1 MSSDITPCLW
11 FDGRVRE
18 AARFYV
24 DLFPGSVLEVDD
36 DFMSIVV
43 VNGQRLQ
50 LLNGGPQFPHTC
62 AFSLV
67 VPCEDQA
74 ELDRIWDA
82 LVGGGGAEQQCGW
95 CSDRFGVNWQ
105 VIPADLQSYLSAGQ
119 PVMDAL
125 MGMVRI
131 DIAALAAARDAA
143 LAAARRRS

>member
-1 MSSDITPCLW
+1 MSGDITPCVW

-24 DLFPGSVLEVDD
+24 DLFPGSVIERDD
-36 DFMSIVV
+36 DFMSIIVI
-43 VNGQRLQ
+43 NGQRLQ
-50 LLNGGPQFPHTC
+50 LLNGGPMFPQTC

-67 VPCEDQA
+67 VPCVDQA
-74 ELDRIWDA
+74 ELDHVWDSLLA
-82 LVGGGGAEQQCGW
+82 DGGAEQQCGW

-105 VIPADLQSYLSAGQ
+105 IIPADLESYLSAGQ

-125 MGMVRI
+125 MKMVRI

-143 LAAARRRS
+143 LAGGGA